1 MSLCFCFHVTH
12 SLTNGRP
19 PPPPPPPPSPT
30 SELPPFLLLLLPNT
44 PKQQC
49 KAAVLFIFCPVGG
62 RSKGSFY
69 RILSS
74 LRAIVTPERLFLAPL
89 SASWSAKLF
98 FSLFLTHIVFSLPFA
113 AYTHWQA
120 YDSVWPRCIYQQ
132 QKAGQIRS
140 HISALLCQRCQC
152 SLCKL
157 AKSQSKKVAES
168 GQCAFYLN
176 TTSFICTIAKR
187 LITLI

>member
-12 SLTNGRP
+12 SLTNGPPHHLRP
-19 PPPPPPPPSPT
+19 QPQSSPLSSSSSSPT
-30 SELPPFLLLLLPNT
+30 PPNNNVKPR
-44 PKQQC
+44 C
-49 KAAVLFIFCPVGG
+49 CLFSDKCPVGG

-74 LRAIVTPERLFLAPL
+74 LRAIVTPERLFLAPF

-113 AYTHWQA
+113 AYTYWQA

-132 QKAGQIRS
+132 QKAGQICS

-168 GQCAFYLN
+168 GQCASYLN